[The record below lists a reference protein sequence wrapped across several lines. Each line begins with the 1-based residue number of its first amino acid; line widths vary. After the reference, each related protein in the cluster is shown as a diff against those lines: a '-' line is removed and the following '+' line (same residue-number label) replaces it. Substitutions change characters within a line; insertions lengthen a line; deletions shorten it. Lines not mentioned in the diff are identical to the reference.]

1 MSLPRNKGEGS
12 QNSFAKGAYID
23 EVTVISA
30 TDLSLQENTWGNKND
45 LAIEFEFSI
54 TGKDFTTKQT
64 LGGNFKYN
72 DKGGVEDWG
81 GAFKIDLLVKSSGYL
96 KTLKEPEI
104 EEFWSLME
112 SCKIQQR
119 FLDYLKGKKMFKIS
133 YISGVKEDDPTK
145 TKYSSYNKILFD
157 KNKLIKTFLKDLE
170 GGYPKNYAPDTQTG
184 AIDES
189 TEGEASFVPETVNEE
204 SPI

>member
-1 MSLPRNKGEGS
+1 MPLPRNKGEQS
-12 QNSFAKGAYID
+12 QNSIAKGAYID

-30 TDLSLQENTWGNKND
+30 TDLSLQENAWGNKDD

-72 DKGGVEDWG
+72 DKGVVEDWG
-81 GAFKIDLLVKSSGYL
+81 GAFPIDLLVKSSGYL

-112 SCKIQQR
+112 SSKIQQR
-119 FLDYLKGKKMFKIS
+119 FLDYLKGKKMYKVS

-145 TKYSSYNKILFD
+145 AKYSSYNKILFD
-157 KNKLIKTFLKDLE
+157 KKKLTKSFLKDIE
-170 GGYPKNYAPDTQTG
+170 GGWPKNYRPDTQTG
-184 AIDES
+184 AIDEE
-189 TEGEASFVPETVNEE
+189 TEGDASFVAETANEE